1 MVYLL
6 IICHKASVHS
16 AWLLSFYLCS
26 FEKDLRKDVSDI
38 HGYKTHSS
46 KGVGD
51 PQPYGGDK
59 RRDVAK
65 GQETKHGQR
74 EDGTAGSKDAPKTYV
89 ILKQTG
95 HQKPHSD
102 WAVTGRDSH
111 AYYENANTGWE
122 DQRTVVNG
130 SGDVG
135 RLLLTVAAVL
145 VLNKL
150 TKQNR
155 STHTFILK
163 LHHI

>member
-1 MVYLL
+1 MD
-6 IICHKASVHS
+6 K
-16 AWLLSFYLCS
+16 
-26 FEKDLRKDVSDI
+26 
-38 HGYKTHSS
+38 KTHSS

-51 PQPYGGDK
+51 PQPYGGDE
-59 RRDVAK
+59 RRDIAK
-65 GQETKHGQR
+65 GQETKHRQR
-74 EDGTAGSKDAPKTYV
+74 EDGTGGGKDAPKAYI

-95 HQKPHSD
+95 HQKQHSN
-102 WAVTGRDSH
+102 WVGTETDSH

-122 DQRTVVNG
+122 DQRAVVNC

-150 TKQNR
+150 TRQQNR
-155 STHTFILK
+155 STHLFILK

>member
-1 MVYLL
+1 MD
-6 IICHKASVHS
+6 K
-16 AWLLSFYLCS
+16 
-26 FEKDLRKDVSDI
+26 R
-38 HGYKTHSS
+38 THSS

-65 GQETKHGQR
+65 GQETKHRQR
-74 EDGTAGSKDAPKTYV
+74 EDGTDGGKDAPKTYV

-95 HQKPHSD
+95 HQKQHSN
-102 WAVTGRDSH
+102 WVVTETDSH

-122 DQRTVVNG
+122 DQRTVVNC

-150 TKQNR
+150 TIQRNR
-155 STHTFILK
+155 STH
-163 LHHI
+163 